1 MSNHN
6 INNQISEP
14 IKAHGDLMTQC
25 KESHNEAL
33 EDERIIALI
42 KFLARCAAKE
52 DFALYIDALAS
63 SKNIEGE

>member
-1 MSNHN
+1 MNNRN
-6 INNQISEP
+6 INKRNSEP

-25 KESHNEAL
+25 KQSHNEAL

-42 KFLARCAAKE
+42 KFLARCAAEE
-52 DFALYIDALAS
+52 DFALYQNALAS